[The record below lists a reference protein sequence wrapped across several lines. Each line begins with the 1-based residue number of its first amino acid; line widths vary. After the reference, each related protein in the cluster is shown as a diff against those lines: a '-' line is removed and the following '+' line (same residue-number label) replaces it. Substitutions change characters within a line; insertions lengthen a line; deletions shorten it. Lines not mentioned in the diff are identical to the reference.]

1 MLVAVQRP
9 ELHLPDI
16 SKPKS
21 VVTVTGNNPHEN
33 TLWLSPVTL

>member
-1 MLVAVQRP
+1 MLVAVKRP
-9 ELHLPDI
+9 ELRLPDI

-21 VVTVTGNNPHEN
+21 VVTVTGNPHEN